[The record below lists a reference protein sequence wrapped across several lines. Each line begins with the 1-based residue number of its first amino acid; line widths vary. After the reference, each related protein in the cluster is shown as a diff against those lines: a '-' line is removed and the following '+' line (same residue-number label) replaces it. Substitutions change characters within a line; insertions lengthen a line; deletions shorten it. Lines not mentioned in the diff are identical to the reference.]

1 MQKSIKKT
9 TKLYLTMIMIGI
21 LVVALSLSLYFT
33 LGTRSTRG
41 EKENNSSGTVA
52 QMSAQVVNQND
63 TKTDKATYAINSGIE
78 PTGALY
84 VKNTS
89 NISAYVRAKVIL
101 TTGTTGGT
109 TTDSNIYVTA
119 GDGWTYAADNYLY
132 YKDVVDP
139 TEKTTAVFKSVV
151 STTASGTV
159 SIQVVAEVIQK
170 EAAMPNV
177 AINGFEKVT
186 TLGNGI
192 HEQGLLNYE
201 GTLDGLT
208 DSEGENTPRTV
219 TIENTGRLDL
229 DVKVR
234 IASSEWTIS
243 GAAITNKDVQP
254 TDDDYTIKV
263 ERDANN
269 GFFWVMQKL
278 PAGKI
283 CTLKFIDSFKNNGIL
298 AGDTNVTLILQ
309 DYVLANDYYSIVNG
323 SGQNI
328 GSAFAGGT
336 TKSVSGSSLSGA
348 KIYSYNNVPQYIY
361 VQTIT
366 DSKVD
371 YASGWSI
378 IEGEQ
383 IAISSKVE
391 PKASTGVIYTTAP
404 TGTVQIKVWSAIPIK
419 SATVS
424 LVSGGTTSTTDEPY
438 GQVQVSNGTEINSL
452 NSYNLA
458 ISNINATSIQD
469 AWGNLRVK
477 SSDYSDL
484 IVRVAIGFEWG
495 TKDTNSWT
503 ANSTQTPLAVD
514 LTKYVGDGFAYNKE
528 DSTLTYVYNLSN
540 GNATP
545 KLLNLD
551 DATAGELVTAIKGA
565 LPTTGG
571 QHIKLRVMI
580 EAIYAEGSQ
589 FDVIYGGTKVGDT
602 NDHYYISLNDY
613 TSMVET
619 GGMITYKVGTDSIT
633 KLNDYLVYVKNNFP
647 LGIKVSLA
655 LQWGSVNESGVWE
668 AESTTETT
676 NPHSAI
682 NIYDYIDTK
691 YWTFNADIGG
701 AEYNY
706 SVPGNAA
713 TKPLFNTDA
722 TGGKKTLTDLATAL
736 ASDGDID
743 RNGQTV
749 RLVVIVGTTHL
760 G

>member
-33 LGTRSTRG
+33 LGTRSSNG
-41 EKENNSSGTVA
+41 NKGGNSSGTVA
-52 QMSAQVVNQND
+52 QMSAQVVNND
-63 TKTDKATYAINSGIE
+63 GGAVNNSTKNYQTSKLITNVDASDG
-78 PTGALY
+78 LY
-84 VKNTS
+84 VMNTS

-132 YKDVVDP
+132 YKDVVAVGA
-139 TEKTTAVFKSVV
+139 KTTAVFNSIINPNYSQ
-151 STTASGTV
+151 STNV
-159 SIQVVAEVIQK
+159 NIQVVAEVIQEK
-170 EAAMPNV
+170 AATPS
-177 AINGFEKVT
+177 VT
-186 TLGNGI
+186 VTGLTQSGTIDDNI
-192 HEQGLLNYE
+192 PEQGLLNYV
-201 GTLDGLT
+201 GNLPALT
-208 DSEGENTPRTV
+208 AENGNQTV

-243 GAAITNKDVQP
+243 SATINGGAV
-254 TDDDYTIKV
+254 KV

-269 GFFWVMQKL
+269 GFFWVMGKL
-278 PAGKI
+278 PAKQS
-283 CTLKFIDSFKNNGIL
+283 CTLTFIDSFKNNGII
-298 AGDTNVTLILQ
+298 AGTQENANNSVTLILQ
-309 DYVLANDYYSIVNG
+309 DYVLANDYYSIVDAN
-323 SGQNI
+323 GQNI
-328 GSAFAGGT
+328 VSAFAGGT
-336 TKSVSGSSLSGA
+336 TQTIDTSSISLSGA

-366 DSKVD
+366 SNNTKVD

-383 IAISSKVE
+383 IAISSEVA
-391 PKASTGVIYTTAP
+391 PKSSTSAIYATAP
-404 TGTVQIKVWSAIPIK
+404 TGTVSIKVWSAIPIQ

-424 LVSGGTTSTTDEPY
+424 LVKGIADPTQTEDTPPYGQVSASGGTTVGSVDLA
-438 GQVQVSNGTEINSL
+438 VAVSALSDVNNG
-452 NSYNLA
+452 
-458 ISNINATSIQD
+458 ISAK
-469 AWGNLRVK
+469 WGNLRVA
-477 SSDYSDL
+477 SNDYSDL

-495 TKDTNSWT
+495 TVSGNAWVAST
-503 ANSTQTPLAVD
+503 TQTPLAVD
-514 LTKYVGDGFAYNKE
+514 LTQYVGAGFAYNKE

-545 KLLNLD
+545 KLLDLTNAESLVSSIKS
-551 DATAGELVTAIKGA
+551 ATKPEGA
-565 LPTTGG
+565 TY
-571 QHIKLRVMI
+571 IKLRVMI

-589 FDVIYGGTKVGDT
+589 FDVIYGGTKVGDADD
-602 NDHYYISLNDY
+602 NYYISLDGY

-619 GGMITYKVGTDSIT
+619 GEKITYTANSTTLDWNK
-633 KLNDYLVYVKNNFP
+633 YLVYVKNNFP
-647 LGIKVSLA
+647 LGVKVSLA
-655 LQWGSVNESGVWE
+655 LQWGTLDG
-668 AESTTETT
+668 TTWTPDAK
-676 NPHSAI
+676 NPHSTI
-682 NIYDYIDTK
+682 NIYEYISSD
-691 YWTFNADIGG
+691 WTFNADIGG

-713 TKPLFNTDA
+713 TQPLFDS
-722 TGGKKTLTDLATAL
+722 TGLSQLKSAINNE
-736 ASDGDID
+736 ASG
-743 RNGQTV
+743 RTTV

>member
-33 LGTRSTRG
+33 LGTRSSNG
-41 EKENNSSGTVA
+41 NKGGNSSGTVA
-52 QMSAQVVNQND
+52 QMSAQVVNQGG
-63 TKTDKATYAINSGIE
+63 TEI
-78 PTGALY
+78 TGAQQYTLTGVATSVNASGGMY
-84 VKNTS
+84 IKNTS

-101 TTGTTGGT
+101 TTSGT
-109 TTDSNIYVTA
+109 TTDSSIYITA
-119 GDGWTYAADNYLY
+119 GEGWTYAADNYLY
-132 YKDVVDP
+132 YKDVV
-139 TEKTTAVFKSVV
+139 AVGAQTKAIFTSIINPNYSQ
-151 STTASGTV
+151 STNV
-159 SIQVVAEVIQK
+159 NIQVVAEVIQEK
-170 EAAMPNV
+170 AATPSVKITMGK
-177 AINGFEKVT
+177 NGTAQEVT
-186 TLGNGI
+186 GTTDSVNASI
-192 HEQGLLNYE
+192 PEQGLLNYV
-201 GTLDGLT
+201 GNLPALT
-208 DSEGENTPRTV
+208 AENGNQTV

-243 GAAITNKDVQP
+243 GA
-254 TDDDYTIKV
+254 TINGGAVKV

-278 PAGKI
+278 PAKQS
-283 CTLKFIDSFKNNGIL
+283 CTLTFIDSFKNNGIT
-298 AGDTNVTLILQ
+298 AGTQENANNSVTLILQ
-309 DYVLANDYYSIVNG
+309 DYVLANDYYAIVGAN
-323 SGQNI
+323 GQNI
-328 GSAFAGGT
+328 VSPFAGGT
-336 TKSVSGSSLSGA
+336 TISNVTLDTNS

-366 DSKVD
+366 SNNTKVD

-383 IAISSKVE
+383 IAISSQVA
-391 PKASTGVIYTTAP
+391 PKSSTSAIYATAP
-404 TGTVQIKVWSAIPIK
+404 SAGAKIKVWSAIPIQT
-419 SATVS
+419 ATVS
-424 LVSGGTTSTTDEPY
+424 LVSGGTPSTTDEPY
-438 GQVQVSNGTEINSL
+438 GQVQVSNGTEINSS

-458 ISNINATSIQD
+458 ISSINADTIVS

-495 TKDTNSWT
+495 TKGTNSWS
-503 ANSTQTPLAVD
+503 ANATQTPLAVD

-528 DSTLTYVYNLSN
+528 DSTLTYVYNLSS

-545 KLLNLD
+545 KILNLD
-551 DATAGELVTAIKGA
+551 TATAGELATAINGA

-571 QHIKLRVMI
+571 KNIKLRVMI

-589 FDVIYGGTKVGDT
+589 FDVIYGGTKVGDADD
-602 NDHYYISLNDY
+602 NYYISLDGY

-619 GGMITYKVGTDSIT
+619 GEKITYTVGGTLDWN
-633 KLNDYLVYVKNNFP
+633 KYLVYVKNNFP
-647 LGIKVSLA
+647 LGVKVSLA
-655 LQWGSVNESGVWE
+655 LQWGTLDG
-668 AESTTETT
+668 TTWTPAQT
-676 NPHSAI
+676 NPHSTI
-682 NIYDYIDTK
+682 NIYEYISSD
-691 YWTFNADIGG
+691 WTFNADIGG

-713 TKPLFNTDA
+713 TQPLFDES
-722 TGGKKTLTDLATAL
+722 GLTAL
-736 ASDGDID
+736 KSAIDNEASG
-743 RNGQTV
+743 RTTV